1 MDSAEI
7 SVQTVNHLGI
17 IAGLVD
23 EIGLVEQI
31 DQLLGRHP
39 KEVVSAG
46 QVVKAMILNG
56 LGIVSAPLY
65 LFERFFEGKAT
76 EHLIGSGVRAEH
88 LNDDRL
94 GRVLDQLYLA
104 GLTRLF
110 VSIALKAAAQFG
122 VATNTLHLDSSSFHV
137 HGEYEANSTE
147 VSFVVDKPASVD
159 KESFEVAT
167 PKPIHI
173 THGYSRD
180 HRPDLKQFIIDLI
193 CNGDGDVPLYLR
205 VADGNETDKAV
216 FAQLMQEF
224 RQQFSL
230 DALMVAD
237 SALYSASNLKLVQG
251 LRWISRVP
259 LTVAEA
265 KHLINEL
272 DAQHFVATG
281 MPGYRI
287 VERDSLY
294 GDVPQKW
301 VIVESEARKQADI
314 KQLQTCL
321 DKLKQHLNQ
330 QLIQL
335 CAQDFRCEAD
345 ALLAADRFAKKL
357 KYHYLATVTVTKHS
371 QHKKPG
377 RPRKDAQPQVNYRLQ
392 ATLALHQETVQ
403 NAIASSG
410 RFVLA
415 TNVTDSVLLTAEQ
428 VLLEYKA
435 QQSPERGF
443 RFLKDPLFF
452 TNSVFVKSPERVA
465 AIAFVMGLCLLVY
478 SLGQRALRHALV
490 EADQTIPNQ
499 LGQATQR
506 PTLRWVFQCFQD
518 VHLLLVTGVKQIANL
533 TEERRWILRFF
544 SRACRQYY
552 LLI

>member
-31 DQLLGRHP
+31 DQFLGRHP

-46 QVVKAMILNG
+46 LVVKAMILNG

-76 EHLIGSGVRAEH
+76 EHLIDSGVRAEH

-110 VSIALKAAAQFG
+110 VSIALKASAQFG
-122 VATNTLHLDSSSFHV
+122 VATDTLHLDSSSFHV

-159 KESFEVAT
+159 EASFEVAT

-193 CNGDGDVPLYLR
+193 CSGDGDVPLYLR

-265 KHLINEL
+265 KHLIHEL
-272 DAQHFVATG
+272 DAQQFVATG

-287 VERDSLY
+287 VEQDSLY
-294 GDVPQKW
+294 GGVPQKW

-314 KQLQTCL
+314 KQLQTSL
-321 DKLKQHLNQ
+321 DKLDQQLNQ
-330 QLIQL
+330 QLTQL
-335 CAQDFRCEAD
+335 CVQDFRCEAD
-345 ALLAADRFAKKL
+345 AFLAADRFAKKL

-392 ATLALHQETVQ
+392 ATLALHQEAVE

-415 TNVTDSVLLTAEQ
+415 TNVTDSELLTTEQ

-465 AIAFVMGLCLLVY
+465 ALAFVMGLCLLVY

-490 EADQTIPNQ
+490 EADQTISNQ
-499 LGQATQR
+499 LGQPTQR

>member
-1 MDSAEI
+1 MDSEEI

-31 DQLLGRHP
+31 DQFLGRHP

-46 QVVKAMILNG
+46 LVVKAMILNG

-88 LNDDRL
+88 FNDDRL

-110 VSIALKAAAQFG
+110 VSIALKASAQFG

-159 KESFEVAT
+159 EESFEVAT

-173 THGYSRD
+173 TYGYSRD

-193 CNGDGDVPLYLR
+193 CSGDGDVPLYLR

-272 DAQHFVATG
+272 DAQQFVATG

-287 VERDSLY
+287 VEQDSLY
-294 GDVPQKW
+294 GGVPQKW

-321 DKLKQHLNQ
+321 NKLEQQLNQ
-330 QLIQL
+330 QLTQL

-357 KYHYLATVTVTKHS
+357 KYHYLATVMVTKHS

-392 ATLALHQETVQ
+392 ATLALHQEAVQ
-403 NAIASSG
+403 NAVNTICLSKGCFWAMRAKLS
-410 RFVLA
+410 
-415 TNVTDSVLLTAEQ
+415 TVTVERAEC
-428 VLLEYKA
+428 
-435 QQSPERGF
+435 GF
-443 RFLKDPLFF
+443 
-452 TNSVFVKSPERVA
+452 
-465 AIAFVMGLCLLVY
+465 Y
-478 SLGQRALRHALV
+478 
-490 EADQTIPNQ
+490 
-499 LGQATQR
+499 
-506 PTLRWVFQCFQD
+506 
-518 VHLLLVTGVKQIANL
+518 
-533 TEERRWILRFF
+533 
-544 SRACRQYY
+544 
-552 LLI
+552 

>member
-1 MDSAEI
+1 M
-7 SVQTVNHLGI
+7 

-23 EIGLVEQI
+23 EIGIVEQI
-31 DQLLGRHP
+31 DQFLGRHP

-46 QVVKAMILNG
+46 LVVKAMIING

-137 HGEYEANSTE
+137 HGEYEANSTK
-147 VSFVVDKPASVD
+147 VSFVGDKLASVD
-159 KESFEVAT
+159 EESFEVAI

-173 THGYSRD
+173 TYGYSRD

-193 CNGDGDVPLYLR
+193 CSGDGDVPLYLR

-230 DALMVAD
+230 HALMVAD

-272 DAQHFVATG
+272 DAQQFVATG

-294 GDVPQKW
+294 GGVPQKW
-301 VIVESEARKQADI
+301 IIVESEARKQADI
-314 KQLQTCL
+314 KQLQSCL
-321 DKLKQHLNQ
+321 NKLEQQLNQ
-330 QLIQL
+330 QLTQL

-357 KYHYLATVTVTKHS
+357 KYHYLATVMVTKHS

-392 ATLALHQETVQ
+392 ATLALDQEAVQ

-415 TNVTDSVLLTAEQ
+415 TNVTDSEFLTAEQ

-478 SLGQRALRHALV
+478 NLGQRALRHALV

-533 TEERRWILRFF
+533 TEERSWILRFF